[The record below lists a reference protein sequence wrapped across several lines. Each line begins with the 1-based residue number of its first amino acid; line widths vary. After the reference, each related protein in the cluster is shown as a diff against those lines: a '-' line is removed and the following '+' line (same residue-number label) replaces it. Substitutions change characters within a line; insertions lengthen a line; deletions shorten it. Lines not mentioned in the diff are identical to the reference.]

1 MNDKV
6 LFNKKDQTFDETNVK
21 YSNILVNGVNTVLSE
36 DFDYIFLVNEPS
48 FFIDFDSESY
58 SNFLILMIMVR
69 TLLMK
74 VLVIGE
80 CLFRLKQ
87 F

>member
-36 DFDYIFLVNEPS
+36 DFDYIF
-48 FFIDFDSESY
+48 
-58 SNFLILMIMVR
+58 
-69 TLLMK
+69 
-74 VLVIGE
+74 
-80 CLFRLKQ
+80 
-87 F
+87 

>member
-1 MNDKV
+1 
-6 LFNKKDQTFDETNVK
+6 
-21 YSNILVNGVNTVLSE
+21 
-36 DFDYIFLVNEPS
+36 
-48 FFIDFDSESY
+48 
-58 SNFLILMIMVR
+58 LILMIMVR

-87 F
+87 FW